1 MPNRWLVKTEPKSYA
16 YADLERDGRTVWDG
30 VNNALARIHLRA
42 MAEGD
47 LVLVYHS
54 GAEKAVVGLA
64 KVAAG
69 PRADPSAKPGE
80 QSDPKSV
87 VIDLVPVAAAKT
99 PVPLAWIKAEPACG
113 DLALVRM
120 PRLSV
125 MPVPATT
132 FATLTRQAGLPSKG

>member
-16 YADLERDGRTVWDG
+16 YAQLEKDGRTVWDG
-30 VNNALARIHLRA
+30 VGNALARIHMRA

-47 LVLVYHS
+47 LVLIHHS

-69 PRADPSAKPGE
+69 PRPDPAAKT
-80 QSDPKSV
+80 DPKSV
-87 VIDLVPVAAAKT
+87 VIDLVPVAPAKT
-99 PVPLAWIKAEPACG
+99 PVPLAFIKADPVCAELG
-113 DLALVRM
+113 LVRL

-125 MPVPATT
+125 MPVPATA
-132 FATLTRQAGLPSKG
+132 FAALTQKAGLPSRG

>member
-1 MPNRWLVKTEPKSYA
+1 MPNRWLVKSEPKTYA

-30 VNNALARIHLRA
+30 VANALARIHMRA

-54 GAEKAVVGLA
+54 GGEKAVVGLA

-69 PRADPSAKPGE
+69 PRPDPTEKD
-80 QSDPKSV
+80 DPKSV

-99 PVPLAWIKAEPACG
+99 PVPLAWIKAEPACA
-113 DLALVRM
+113 DLGLVRL

-125 MPVPATT
+125 MPVPASI
-132 FATLTRQAGLPSKG
+132 FAALTKQAGLPTR

>member
-1 MPNRWLVKTEPKSYA
+1 MPNRWLVKTEPKAYPYA
-16 YADLERDGRTVWDG
+16 QLEKDGRTVWDG
-30 VNNALARIHLRA
+30 VGNALARIHMRA

-69 PRADPSAKPGE
+69 PRPDPLAAA
-80 QSDPKSV
+80 DPKSV
-87 VIDLVPVAAAKT
+87 VIDLVPVAPAKT
-99 PVPLAWIKAEPACG
+99 PAPLAWIKAEPACA
-113 DLALVRM
+113 DLGLVRL

-125 MPVPATT
+125 MPVPASAFT
-132 FATLTRQAGLPSKG
+132 ALTQKAGLPSRG

>member
-16 YADLERDGRTVWDG
+16 YAQLEKDGRTVWDG
-30 VNNALARIHLRA
+30 VANALARIHMRA

-69 PRADPSAKPGE
+69 PRPDPAAKT
-80 QSDPKSV
+80 DPKSV
-87 VIDLVPVAAAKT
+87 VIDLVPVAPAKT
-99 PVPLAWIKAEPACG
+99 PVPLAFIKADPVCAELG
-113 DLALVRM
+113 LVRL

-125 MPVPATT
+125 MPVPATA
-132 FATLTRQAGLPSKG
+132 FAALTQKAGLPSKG